1 MLNDSLY
8 SSDKM
13 DWGTPQYLFDALN
26 DEFGFTLDAC
36 ANDFNH
42 KCPSYYTKEQDALK
56 QSWHGV
62 VWMNP
67 PYGREIV
74 EWMKKAKHEVDVGN
88 AQVVVCLVPVRSDS
102 KWWHNFAMK
111 ASEVRL
117 LDQRL
122 EFQGAGN
129 KAPFPAAIVVFSENS
144 VEVQVGTYDVRSAR
158 ETYGPQATQTE

>member
-1 MLNDSLY
+1 MLNDSIY
-8 SSDKM
+8 SSNKM
-13 DWGTPQYLFDALN
+13 DWGTPQYLFDALD
-26 DEFGFTLDAC
+26 DEFAFTLDAC
-36 ANDFNH
+36 ANNFNH
-42 KCPSYYTKEQDALK
+42 KCDSYYNKDQDALK

-74 EWMKKAKHEVDVGN
+74 DWMRKAKHEVDVGH
-88 AQVVVCLVPVRSDS
+88 AQTVVCLVPVRSDS

-111 ASEVRL
+111 ASEIRL

-129 KAPFPAAIVVFSENS
+129 KAPFPAAIIVFEENS
-144 VEVQVGTYDVRSAR
+144 AEVQVGTYDVRSAR
-158 ETYGPQATQTE
+158 EMYGTQSR